1 LASGCGDMSMTLK
14 IIDKV
19 LTVPLHLNMKPE
31 FVERIVDGITT
42 FFSKTKVLSLKLL
55 LGSFVS

>member
-1 LASGCGDMSMTLK
+1 MSMTLK